1 MISLVPSW
9 TETLIACD
17 VNVVGR
23 TRFCIHPQSANA
35 LPVVGGTKDLDWHK
49 VRELRPDL
57 LIVDR
62 EENLE
67 WMKSESPCRV
77 VDTHVTSLQD
87 VASELDVLAAALG
100 GNEAISL
107 LANRWRQVVAMPAR
121 QWSWGK
127 IPAELER
134 LRGNGEKSSKLVYV
148 IWRNPWMTVGRE
160 TFIADVLAKLGG
172 EPYLLPATEKY
183 PKHASLDEFPTETY
197 FLFSSEPFPFHK
209 KISEL
214 QAMGICGSIV
224 DGESYSW
231 FGLRSLLF
239 LESELLIG
247 RSHNDPGRPESL

>member
-107 LANRWRQVVAMPAR
+107 LANRWRQVVAMPPR

-134 LRGNGEKSSKLVYV
+134 LRVVRLSTVKVTAGLACARSCF
-148 IWRNPWMTVGRE
+148 WRASFLLADHIMTRVDRSRFEERALEALVGR
-160 TFIADVLAKLGG
+160 FGRLFLA
-172 EPYLLPATEKY
+172 
-183 PKHASLDEFPTETY
+183 
-197 FLFSSEPFPFHK
+197 
-209 KISEL
+209 
-214 QAMGICGSIV
+214 ICGL
-224 DGESYSW
+224 G
-231 FGLRSLLF
+231 
-239 LESELLIG
+239 
-247 RSHNDPGRPESL
+247 